1 MISRNF
7 YIQLV
12 LRIILMAMSSLAM
25 AFAFAYKAYILAA
38 VALILL
44 VIFTITLVNFLNRVN
59 RKLAYFFDAIRN
71 EDFTLRFP
79 EKDLIKSFK
88 NLNHSLNRVNELIQE
103 VYLKKQAQEQY
114 YQEILKR
121 AAIGVLTLNK
131 KGHILF
137 ANPRMEQLLNHSP
150 LNHVRQLE
158 QIDSELYKLFASLK
172 PFESKLISLTNERE
186 RTQLAIQSTSITE
199 DKEELLLV
207 VAQDIHKELEEK
219 ETDSWVRL
227 IRVLTHEIMN
237 TITPITSISG
247 SILGYFK
254 TPKGMVPVESFSK
267 SHVENTVK
275 GLEVIQDQGTGLME
289 FVQSYRSLL
298 NVPAPDKS
306 IVKAL
311 DLLTKVEVLM
321 SQEMAK
327 RKIAFSIECQPENL
341 ELFLDEKQVV
351 QVLINLAKN
360 AYQALEQ
367 ISEPVIIL
375 RAGVSLKG
383 SKFIEVSDNGS
394 GIPDEI
400 IDEIFVPFFTTKAE
414 GTGIGLS
421 LSKQVVQMHGGSLK
435 IHSREGIGTTF
446 ILEF

>member
-1 MISRNF
+1 MVSRNF
-7 YIQLV
+7 YIQLI
-12 LRIILMAMSSLAM
+12 LRIILIILTSLAIG
-25 AFAFAYKAYILAA
+25 FAFFSENYLLAA

-44 VIFTITLVNFLNRVN
+44 TMQAIMVVNYLNRIN

-114 YQEILKR
+114 YQEILKQ
-121 AAIGVLTLNK
+121 ATIGILTLNK
-131 KGHILF
+131 RGHILF
-137 ANPRMEQLLNHSP
+137 ANPKMEQLLNHSP

-158 QIDSELYKLFASLK
+158 QIDADLYKLFSSLK
-172 PFESKLISLTNERE
+172 PFESKLIQLTNERE
-186 RTQLAIQSTSITE
+186 RTQLTIKSSSITE
-199 DKEELLLV
+199 DNEELLLV
-207 VAQDIHKELEEK
+207 VAQDIYRELEEK

-254 TPKGMVPVESFSK
+254 TPRGMVPVESFSK
-267 SHVENTVK
+267 SHIENTVK

-289 FVQSYRSLL
+289 FVQSYRTLL
-298 NVPAPDKS
+298 SVPAPDKS
-306 IVKAL
+306 LIKAA
-311 DLLTKVEVLM
+311 DLISKVEVLM
-321 SQEMAK
+321 RHEMVK
-327 RKIAFSIECQPENL
+327 RKVQFKTEWEPEDL
-341 ELFLDEKQVV
+341 ELYLDEKQIT
-351 QVLINLAKN
+351 QVLINLSKN
-360 AYQALEQ
+360 ALQALEG
-367 ISEPVIIL
+367 SPDPVIAL
-375 RAGVSLKG
+375 SAGVGRNELKY
-383 SKFIEVSDNGS
+383 IEISDNGS
-394 GIPDEI
+394 GIPEDL
-400 IDEIFVPFFTTKAE
+400 IDEIFVPFFTTKSE

-435 IHSREGIGTTF
+435 VHSQEARGTIFT
-446 ILEF
+446 LEF